1 MRSGKTRTSPGVS
14 QDLRTALGKRREG
27 EAAPVAASGINKREE
42 HSCCSVPRGWQVL
55 SVKSSTSFVTM
66 SHAPLSWRSTRL
78 HRQQKLCYLRPV
90 PSHRQQ
96 RPSSCAP
103 PVTPLPISPHRKRQV
118 PLPASPRM
126 PRRPLP
132 PVHQLDTKMRPAGE
146 GVGLPPVAIM
156 SKKAMETFP
165 GRGWRGGWRGRGRSS
180 CLGVCT

>member
-1 MRSGKTRTSPGVS
+1 MLQCSSRLASVICQKLHILRHGVS
-14 QDLRTALGKRREG
+14 CSIVLALHTPSPPTETVLL
-27 EAAPVAASGINKREE
+27 AA
-42 HSCCSVPRGWQVL
+42 
-55 SVKSSTSFVTM
+55 
-66 SHAPLSWRSTRL
+66 
-78 HRQQKLCYLRPV
+78 V